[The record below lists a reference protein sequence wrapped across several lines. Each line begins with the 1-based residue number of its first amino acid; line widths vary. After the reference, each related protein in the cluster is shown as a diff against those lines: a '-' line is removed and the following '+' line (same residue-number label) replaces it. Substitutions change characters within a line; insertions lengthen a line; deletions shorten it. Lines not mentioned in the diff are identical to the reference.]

1 MRESFLAAYR
11 CIDDVYRKKSFSGVG
26 LNKILSGL
34 SLSDK
39 PLTAKLVYGVID
51 KSIFLTYIIRQ
62 YAKTV
67 KPSVLPILQIGAYC
81 LYFLSIPDA
90 VAVNES
96 VELAKAAGKGGAGG
110 FVNAVLKNIAK
121 NKTDIRYP
129 SDKIQRLSVLYSY
142 PQWAVRRLIEDYG
155 EETAGQIIS
164 FEPKSD
170 FYHIRNNPYI
180 LTRAEL
186 EKQLDGNGVA
196 YKKSDGGF
204 FVKGALNG
212 VDKKAFIIQSLS
224 SIFVCM
230 ASGVK
235 KGDRILD
242 LCAAPGGKSVFCAQ
256 LGAEVT
262 ACDIHPHRVSLIEKY
277 AASLNVKLS
286 ARLNDATVF
295 NKEFENA
302 FDIVLCDVP
311 CSGFG
316 VVSSKPDI
324 KLFKTDA
331 AISSLAQT
339 QKKILETACRYVRR
353 GGRLVY
359 STCTLF
365 KAENGDVV
373 NEFLSAHGNF
383 AVEEIRLDYP
393 KTKEGYLQFL
403 PHRDGTDGFFIALLK
418 REY

>member
-34 SLSDK
+34 SPSDK
-39 PLTAKLVYGVID
+39 ALTAKLVYGVID

-186 EKQLDGNGVA
+186 EKQLDGNGVE

-204 FVKGALNG
+204 LLKAL
-212 VDKKAFIIQSLS
+212 L
-224 SIFVCM
+224 
-230 ASGVK
+230 
-235 KGDRILD
+235 
-242 LCAAPGGKSVFCAQ
+242 
-256 LGAEVT
+256 T
-262 ACDIHPHRVSLIEKY
+262 AWIK
-277 AASLNVKLS
+277 KLS
-286 ARLNDATVF
+286 
-295 NKEFENA
+295 
-302 FDIVLCDVP
+302 
-311 CSGFG
+311 
-316 VVSSKPDI
+316 
-324 KLFKTDA
+324 
-331 AISSLAQT
+331 
-339 QKKILETACRYVRR
+339 
-353 GGRLVY
+353 
-359 STCTLF
+359 
-365 KAENGDVV
+365 
-373 NEFLSAHGNF
+373 
-383 AVEEIRLDYP
+383 
-393 KTKEGYLQFL
+393 
-403 PHRDGTDGFFIALLK
+403 
-418 REY
+418 

>member
-34 SLSDK
+34 SPSDK

-186 EKQLDGNGVA
+186 EKQLDGNGVE

-204 FVKGALNG
+204 FVKGALDG

-242 LCAAPGGKSVFCAQ
+242 LCGAPGGKSVFCAQ

-383 AVEEIRLDYP
+383 AVEEICLDYP

-403 PHRDGTDGFFIALLK
+403 PYRDGTDGFFIALLK